1 MGRALMA
8 IAQVNIMS
16 KPNAVTISGS
26 MEASVSILIIL
37 SYVLHTKQRL
47 NTRRRRTRFN
57 ILDCYSLSSSS
68 STDTPGWTL

>member
-1 MGRALMA
+1 MA

-26 MEASVSILIIL
+26 MEASVSIIIL

-47 NTRRRRTRFN
+47 NTGRRRTRFN
-57 ILDCYSLSSSS
+57 ILDCYSLS
-68 STDTPGWTL
+68 